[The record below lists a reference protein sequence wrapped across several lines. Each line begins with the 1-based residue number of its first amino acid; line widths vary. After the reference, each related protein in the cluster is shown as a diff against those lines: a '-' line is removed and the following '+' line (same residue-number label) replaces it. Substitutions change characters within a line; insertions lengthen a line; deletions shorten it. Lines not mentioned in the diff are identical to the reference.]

1 MNSLVEPT
9 KAEIRE
15 EIALI
20 RRAAKLSAATPKSAA
35 AFLQRIGA
43 GGWPQPEPKENE
55 LNSPSGQRRKR

>member
-1 MNSLVEPT
+1 MNYLVEPT

-20 RRAAKLSAATPKSAA
+20 RRAAKVSAATPKSAA

-43 GGWPQPEPKENE
+43 GGWPQPEPKQNVEKR
-55 LNSPSGQRRKR
+55 PSGQRSKR